1 MINKN
6 MNNKSSVNG
15 EKKPSNTT
23 KPNEFGGVYFS
34 SSIKIFDPN
43 TNEVLVQK
51 RGDV

>member
-1 MINKN
+1 
-6 MNNKSSVNG
+6 MNNKSRVNG
-15 EKKPSNTT
+15 EKKPTNNT

-43 TNEVLVQK
+43 SNEVLVHK